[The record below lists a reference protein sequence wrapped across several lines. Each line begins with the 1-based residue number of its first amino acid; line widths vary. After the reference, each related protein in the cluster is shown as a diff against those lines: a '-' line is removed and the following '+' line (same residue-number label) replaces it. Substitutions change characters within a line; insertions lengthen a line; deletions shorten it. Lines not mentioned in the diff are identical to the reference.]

1 MVLDDYLKYA
11 LFAVG
16 VVWLLSN
23 FLGGSGSGAS
33 ANAHHILV
41 KDRAKCDELKAALD
55 AVPQEKKLYAFQQ
68 LAQKESTCPSGK
80 SGGSLGT
87 FSPGQMVPAF
97 DKVIFG
103 AEAGAVGAVLGPVE
117 TQFGCH
123 LILIIS
129 RDDGEKKD
137 GEKDGEKKD

>member
-1 MVLDDYLKYA
+1 MYFYAKAWQMFIEACCGLLTYYL
-11 LFAVG
+11 F
-16 VVWLLSN
+16 N
-23 FLGGSGSGAS
+23 FLHS
-33 ANAHHILV
+33 N
-41 KDRAKCDELKAALD
+41 
-55 AVPQEKKLYAFQQ
+55 QQ